1 MTETFEMVPAS
12 AKAMWLLGGISLFL
26 IALLVL
32 FGFLA
37 YSTRNAKFEV
47 TTDGLRIRGDLYGR
61 FIPASHLVLEE
72 AEHLNLRHKGPY
84 RPTWR
89 KMGTGLP
96 GYLSGWFKLKNG
108 EKGLLYVTDH
118 SRVVKLPTRDGYT
131 LLLSVE
137 DPHRF
142 LEALKRLER
151 G

>member
-1 MTETFEMVPAS
+1 MTETFEMVPAP
-12 AKAMWLLGGISLFL
+12 AKAMWLLGGISLL
-26 IALLVL
+26 LVSLLVL

-37 YSTRNAKFEV
+37 YSARNAKFEI
-47 TTDGLRIRGDLYGR
+47 TNDGLRIRGALCGR
-61 FIPASHLVLEE
+61 FIPASHLLLEE
-72 AEHLNLRHKGPY
+72 AEHLDLRHGGPY
-84 RPTWR
+84 RPKWR
-89 KMGTGLP
+89 TMGTGLP

-108 EKGLLYVTDH
+108 EKGLLYVTDY
-118 SRVVKLPTRDGYT
+118 SRVVKVPTRDGYT